1 MKPIRAVVFDMDGV
15 LVDAK
20 EWHYEAFNRSLRLF
34 GHVVSRYDHL
44 VTFDGLPT
52 RTKLD
57 MLTRER
63 GLPAGLHPL
72 INQLKQAY
80 TMQLIHAQCRPTFAH
95 EYALSRL
102 KSRGLC
108 LGVASNS
115 IRSTVEA
122 MMSYTRLTTY
132 LDFMISNED
141 VTHSKPDPEMY
152 VLAATRAGVATDEV
166 LVVED
171 NENGIAAAKA
181 AGSHVMI
188 VKHVDEVNLDNIDR
202 HLVRCAQGGVNR

>member
-1 MKPIRAVVFDMDGV
+1 MKPIKAVVFDMDGV

-20 EWHYEAFNRSLRLF
+20 EWHYEAFNRALRLF
-34 GHVVSRYDHL
+34 GHAISRYDHL

-52 RTKLD
+52 RKKLE

-63 GLPAGLHPL
+63 GLPTQLHAL

-80 TMQLIHAQCRPTFAH
+80 TMQLIHAHCRPTFAH

-102 KSRGLC
+102 KARGLR

-115 IRSTVEA
+115 IRGTVEA
-122 MMSYTRLTTY
+122 MMNSTRLAPY
-132 LDFMISNED
+132 LDFIISNED
-141 VTHSKPDPEMY
+141 VTQPKPHPEMY
-152 VLAATRAGVATDEV
+152 QRAASQAGVTAEEI

-171 NENGIAAAKA
+171 NDVGITAAKA
-181 AGSHVMI
+181 AGAQVM
-188 VKHVDEVNLDNIDR
+188 VVRDVHDVHLDAIDR
-202 HLVRCAQGGVNR
+202 HLRLRAEGGG

>member
-1 MKPIRAVVFDMDGV
+1 MTSIKAVVFDMDGV

-20 EWHYEAFNRSLRLF
+20 EWHYEAFNRALRLF
-34 GHVVSRYDHL
+34 GHAVSRYDHL

-52 RTKLD
+52 RKKLE

-63 GLPAGLHPL
+63 GLPPRLHSL
-72 INQLKQAY
+72 INQLKQTY
-80 TMQLIHAQCRPTFAH
+80 TMQLIHANCSPTFAH

-102 KSRGLC
+102 KSRGFR

-122 MMSYTRLTTY
+122 MMNYTRLATY

-152 VLAATRAGVATDEV
+152 VRAAAQAGAATDEI

-171 NENGIAAAKA
+171 NEIGIAAAKA

-188 VKHVDEVNLDNIDR
+188 VKHVDEVNLDNIER
-202 HLVRCAQGGVNR
+202 HLARCGDGARR

>member
-1 MKPIRAVVFDMDGV
+1 MQPIKAIAFDMDGV

-20 EWHYEAFNRSLRLF
+20 EWHYEAFNRALRLF
-34 GHVVSRYDHL
+34 GHAISRYDHL

-52 RTKLD
+52 RRKLE

-63 GLPAGLHPL
+63 GLPTRLHAL
-72 INQLKQAY
+72 INALKQAY
-80 TMQLIHAQCRPTFAH
+80 TMQLIHAHCRPTFAH

-102 KSRGLC
+102 KARGLK

-115 IRSTVEA
+115 IRGTVEA
-122 MMSYTRLTTY
+122 MMNYTRLAPY
-132 LDFMISNED
+132 LDFIISNED

-152 VLAATRAGVATDEV
+152 LRAAAQAGVAAGEM

-171 NENGIAAAKA
+171 NDIGIAAAKA
-181 AGSHVMI
+181 AGAHVM
-188 VKHVDEVNLDNIDR
+188 VVRNVHEVTLDAIDR
-202 HLVRCAQGGVNR
+202 HLQIHADGGGR

>member
-1 MKPIRAVVFDMDGV
+1 MTLIKAIVFDMDGV

-20 EWHYEAFNRSLRLF
+20 EWHYEAFNRALRLF
-34 GHVVSRYDHL
+34 GHTISRYDHL

-52 RTKLD
+52 RRKLE

-63 GLPAGLHPL
+63 GLPSRLHPL

-80 TMQLIHAQCRPTFAH
+80 TMQLIHANCRPMFTH

-102 KSRGLC
+102 KARGLK

-115 IRSTVEA
+115 IRGTVEA
-122 MMSYTRLTTY
+122 MMNYTRLSPY
-132 LDFMISNED
+132 LDFIISNED
-141 VTHSKPDPEMY
+141 VMHSKPHPEMY
-152 VLAATRAGVATDEV
+152 LHAAAQAGVAAEEI

-171 NENGIAAAKA
+171 NEIGITAAKA
-181 AGSHVMI
+181 AGSHVM
-188 VKHVDEVNLDNIDR
+188 VVRDVHEVNLDSIDR
-202 HLVRCAQGGVNR
+202 HLRLHAGGGGE